1 MFDQIKAVSDMIINP
16 PLYVCGILTQ
26 RLDKQSILG
35 QQRQPQQSRCVIG
48 GDGAV
53 CVGENEGWQ
62 H

>member
-1 MFDQIKAVSDMIINP
+1 MIFNP

-35 QQRQPQQSRCVIG
+35 QRRQPQQSRCVIG

>member
-1 MFDQIKAVSDMIINP
+1 MIINP

-26 RLDKQSILG
+26 RLDKQG
-35 QQRQPQQSRCVIG
+35 TMGRRRQAQQSRCVIG
-48 GDGAV
+48 GDRVV